1 MTATATPA
9 TGGTATSHA
18 GPTSHATAPR
28 VPPRRRLLVWA
39 LVVLAVAL
47 ASALLAG
54 LRGPN
59 TLPLDPDNPEDDGM
73 QAIARVLEQQ
83 GVEVDVA
90 RSLGELQRTPVD
102 GGTRV
107 LVVGTAFL
115 SPDSGARVLEHV
127 RDADALLVLGP
138 GRNTGEVL
146 DLPVTVDSW
155 GQRGTVLEPHCDSP
169 TWRADD
175 TLTGADALIEVTG
188 DLAGAVACFP
198 PSAGFGAGGATAGHV
213 VEMPA
218 SGDRPRTLVLGI
230 APALTNAM
238 VLEEANAAV
247 GLRLLG
253 GADRLV
259 WYIPSVADAGEQ
271 APQSL
276 IDVLPEAV
284 VPSVA
289 LLLAALGAAMVWRG
303 RRLGPVVTEP
313 LPAVIRSVETTQ
325 SRARLY
331 RRAGD
336 RRRALAALQL
346 AARRRL
352 ATRLGLS
359 RHAPTEAVVQA
370 VARASGRHTEEI
382 RRVLADPTA
391 DDDETLVRTARE
403 LRALEEGMRSV

>member
-1 MTATATPA
+1 MTATADA
-9 TGGTATSHA
+9 TAT
-18 GPTSHATAPR
+18 R

-39 LVVLAVAL
+39 VIVLAVAL
-47 ASALLAG
+47 VGAVLAG

-59 TLPLDPDNPEDDGM
+59 TLPLDPDNPEDGGM
-73 QAIARVLEQQ
+73 QAIARVLEQR
-83 GVEVDVA
+83 GVEVEVA
-90 RSLGELQRTPVD
+90 RSLADLRSTTVD
-102 GGTRV
+102 GSTRV

-115 SPDSGARVLEHV
+115 SPDSGRQVLEHV
-127 RDADALLVLGP
+127 RGADALLVLRP

-146 DLPVTVDSW
+146 DLPVTVDDWSE
-155 GQRGTVLEPHCDSP
+155 RGTVLQPHCDSP

-175 TLTGADALIEVTG
+175 TLTGADALIELTG
-188 DLAGAVACFP
+188 DAPGTACFP
-198 PSAGFGAGGATAGHV
+198 PSAGFGAGGARAGHV
-213 VEMPA
+213 AEIPA
-218 SGDRPRTLVLGI
+218 DGDRPRTLVLGI
-230 APALTNAM
+230 APALTNGM

-259 WYIPSVADAGEQ
+259 WYIPSVADAGDQ

-276 IDVLPEAV
+276 VDVLPEAT
-284 VPSVA
+284 VPSVV
-289 LLLAALGAAMVWRG
+289 LVLAALGAAMVWRG

-331 RRAGD
+331 RRAND

-359 RHAPTEAVVQA
+359 RHAPAEVVVQA
-370 VARASGRHTEEI
+370 IARVSGRHTDEV

-403 LRALEEGMRSV
+403 LRALEEGIRSV